1 MIIRNSIF
9 QLIEEMVCLISKLAV
24 YCCRFKETTIDSSSA
39 EEKYM
44 DGFASKLVL
53 SHVDDIKYTF

>member
-1 MIIRNSIF
+1 
-9 QLIEEMVCLISKLAV
+9 MVCLISKLAV